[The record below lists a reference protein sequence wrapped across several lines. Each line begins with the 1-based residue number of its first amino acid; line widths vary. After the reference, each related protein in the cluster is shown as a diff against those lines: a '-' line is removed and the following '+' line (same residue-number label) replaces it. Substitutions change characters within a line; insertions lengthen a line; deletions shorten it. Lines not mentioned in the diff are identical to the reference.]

1 MPADYDPLKAERML
15 EEQARRE
22 SLSFQSLIEEMGDL
36 PATQAP
42 QTDGGDLTE
51 PADRNLA
58 TGSLADAGFVG
69 FGGGTV
75 AGDADEPTARR
86 RRKNEDDFRVLTG
99 SSPKRTPI
107 WLQTL
112 LMGGIAVLLLLP
124 VSGRASGYVYYQPWY
139 SYGVIFLAAVTILW
153 SLYGMYRGEENRD
166 RGLCAI
172 GLVMGV
178 AAGIVAYLVSAPT
191 PLPR

>member
-1 MPADYDPLKAERML
+1 ML
-15 EEQARRE
+15 EEQARKE

-42 QTDGGDLTE
+42 QADGTGATE
-51 PADRNLA
+51 VQDRNLA
-58 TGSLADAGFVG
+58 TGSLADAEYVG
-69 FGGGTV
+69 FGGGTK
-75 AGDADEPTARR
+75 AGDMDEAAAPRR
-86 RRKNEDDFRVLTG
+86 KKNEDDFRVLTG

-112 LMGGIAVLLLLP
+112 LMGGAAVLFLLP
-124 VSGRASGYVYYQPWY
+124 VSGKASGYVYYQPWY

-153 SLYGMYRGEENRD
+153 SLYGMYREDENRD

-172 GLVMGV
+172 GLVMGL